1 MNIEWQSIEIEGQRG
16 SIGRFGEVNM
26 LTLQHGGQWVGLASA
41 ELKPGTTQS
50 EQMVC
55 ATQREAE
62 IAAVEMGGYL
72 LLTLQR
78 HRIVEAESAFRAG
91 K

>member
-16 SIGRFGEVNM
+16 SIGRFDEVNM
-26 LTLQHGGQWVGLASA
+26 LTLQHGGQWIALASV

-55 ATQREAE
+55 ATQRDAE
-62 IAAVEMGGYL
+62 IAAVDMAGDL

-78 HRIVEAESAFRAG
+78 HRIVEAEFAFRAG